1 MTWAVRYH
9 PAGAQDLRALGRAQ
23 AAAIMKAIDARI
35 HRGNPEQSGK
45 PLAGELTGYRRLR
58 VGSTR
63 IVYRVDKG
71 REEVLV
77 LAVGPRR
84 REEVYRKSERRI

>member
-9 PAGAQDLRALGRAQ
+9 PAVAQDLRALGRAH
-23 AAAIMKAIDARI
+23 AAVIMKAIDSRI
-35 HRGNPEQSGK
+35 HRGNPEQRGK
-45 PLAGELTGYRRLR
+45 PLTGELAGCRRLR

-63 IVYRVDKG
+63 VVYRVDRE